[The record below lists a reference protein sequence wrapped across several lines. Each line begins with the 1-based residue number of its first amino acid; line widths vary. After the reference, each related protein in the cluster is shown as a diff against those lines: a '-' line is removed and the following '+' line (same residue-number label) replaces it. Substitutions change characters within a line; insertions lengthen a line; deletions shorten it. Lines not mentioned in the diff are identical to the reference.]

1 MRKGFLT
8 FICVLSVA
16 AHCSAYAQQKE
27 RIMINAYIRDA
38 FTRETLKDA
47 TVSIF
52 SGDSVFLDTMRAR
65 QVIKR
70 GNVFRHIAAVAPQN
84 SYLLKAECKGYDT
97 QWMHIRQIKADEPLE
112 VLLHRSP
119 IQLKEVTVK
128 GSKILMVN
136 RGDTIIYNASAFQL
150 SNGSMLDALIKQLPG
165 VELHPGGRITVNG
178 KYVSSLL
185 VNGRDFFRGD
195 PKIALDNLPAYYVDK
210 VKVYHKLSTMH
221 RVMYGDTAKASQRDD
236 PYVMDVQL
244 KRDYAE
250 GWLGNAEAGYG
261 THDRWMARLF
271 GMRYTKHSGLFVYG
285 NLNNLNNSEQAD
297 KHGGWAGKNSSE
309 GLEKNRS
316 FGINFDGDDKVTK
329 MEYSTSAKVAVTDG
343 DYEEKTSADN
353 YFATGNTFYRSHTTS
368 SNRSTE
374 ASWQGRWSYPKV
386 SKFLLSLEA
395 SANYSENDNRSFM
408 RSASFTGD
416 PNDSYRGA
424 SIDSLYAPIGSARLS
439 QMLINRYAQQALGR
453 GDNFAATFTTSN
465 RFRVGRRWLGLNASA
480 SYHNQHRKD
489 YTLEDLLYGHSA
501 ALPDEFRN
509 KYSRTPSRD
518 YEYKLGA
525 NYTFIE
531 QSAQQ
536 RNFEL
541 QMSYEYRQRYT
552 SGERQLYRL
561 DHYDDYRQIALLPST
576 TDSLQATVDLRNS
589 YNTTTLAREHQLMLI
604 AHLYKLQLTLPV
616 GLRIERISDYRNSAS
631 KRLTKDR
638 LFWNPSLTYLHKNFT
653 ASYRINTWMP
663 DIYYLLN
670 LRDDSDPLNIWL
682 GNDELKYTWQHSLYF
697 IYRKTQ
703 NKHQRRINASLSAAL
718 TQNAVSMGRSYDL
731 ATGVTTYRPDNING
745 NWNIGAE
752 LGFGQAI
759 DHERHLMLSTTTSA
773 RYHHSV
779 DYAAIGTTAN
789 ERRTV
794 NNYNIDETLKG
805 EYRLNGWYVAATAH
819 AGLTRLTS
827 PSLHFKN
834 VNAWDYNYGLK
845 LTKQLVKN
853 LDLDTEMMMWSRRGY
868 SDPTM
873 NSDELIWNASLAY
886 AFGKL
891 GQWVVKLEGR
901 DMLRRQSSV
910 RQTVN
915 AQGRT
920 ETWYKTIPS
929 YWMMHLIYQ
938 FKKTPKK
945 R

>member
-16 AHCSAYAQQKE
+16 AHCSVYAQQKE

-329 MEYSTSAKVAVTDG
+329 MEYSTSAKV
-343 DYEEKTSADN
+343 EI
-353 YFATGNTFYRSHTTS
+353 
-368 SNRSTE
+368 
-374 ASWQGRWSYPKV
+374 GR
-386 SKFLLSLEA
+386 
-395 SANYSENDNRSFM
+395 
-408 RSASFTGD
+408 
-416 PNDSYRGA
+416 
-424 SIDSLYAPIGSARLS
+424 
-439 QMLINRYAQQALGR
+439 
-453 GDNFAATFTTSN
+453 
-465 RFRVGRRWLGLNASA
+465 
-480 SYHNQHRKD
+480 
-489 YTLEDLLYGHSA
+489 
-501 ALPDEFRN
+501 
-509 KYSRTPSRD
+509 
-518 YEYKLGA
+518 
-525 NYTFIE
+525 
-531 QSAQQ
+531 
-536 RNFEL
+536 
-541 QMSYEYRQRYT
+541 
-552 SGERQLYRL
+552 
-561 DHYDDYRQIALLPST
+561 
-576 TDSLQATVDLRNS
+576 
-589 YNTTTLAREHQLMLI
+589 
-604 AHLYKLQLTLPV
+604 AHV
-616 GLRIERISDYRNSAS
+616 
-631 KRLTKDR
+631 
-638 LFWNPSLTYLHKNFT
+638 
-653 ASYRINTWMP
+653 
-663 DIYYLLN
+663 
-670 LRDDSDPLNIWL
+670 
-682 GNDELKYTWQHSLYF
+682 
-697 IYRKTQ
+697 
-703 NKHQRRINASLSAAL
+703 
-718 TQNAVSMGRSYDL
+718 
-731 ATGVTTYRPDNING
+731 
-745 NWNIGAE
+745 
-752 LGFGQAI
+752 
-759 DHERHLMLSTTTSA
+759 
-773 RYHHSV
+773 
-779 DYAAIGTTAN
+779 
-789 ERRTV
+789 
-794 NNYNIDETLKG
+794 
-805 EYRLNGWYVAATAH
+805 
-819 AGLTRLTS
+819 
-827 PSLHFKN
+827 
-834 VNAWDYNYGLK
+834 
-845 LTKQLVKN
+845 
-853 LDLDTEMMMWSRRGY
+853 
-868 SDPTM
+868 
-873 NSDELIWNASLAY
+873 
-886 AFGKL
+886 
-891 GQWVVKLEGR
+891 
-901 DMLRRQSSV
+901 
-910 RQTVN
+910 
-915 AQGRT
+915 
-920 ETWYKTIPS
+920 
-929 YWMMHLIYQ
+929 
-938 FKKTPKK
+938 
-945 R
+945 